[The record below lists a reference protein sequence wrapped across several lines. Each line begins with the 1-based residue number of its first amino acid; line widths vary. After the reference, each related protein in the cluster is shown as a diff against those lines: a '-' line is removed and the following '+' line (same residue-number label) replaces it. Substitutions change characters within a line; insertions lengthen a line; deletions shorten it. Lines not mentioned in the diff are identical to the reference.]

1 MAEKKDFKLE
11 IASIEVAASFVR
23 NLLKQYKCTNR
34 DIIQAELF
42 TEETI
47 VYWAKAAAPNET
59 FQIELRKR
67 FKTITLSLT
76 YRGAQANPLDL
87 SEEAGD
93 DEFSFI
99 GQNILI
105 GLSTVNY
112 YYENGVNVVTFTLK
126 KKGLNPVV
134 AIALALGA
142 AIICGLTVNRFAP
155 SMQTILPASVLTPLS
170 NAFFGFLNAIVIP
183 FLFVSVIASI
193 FNMDNIAQ
201 MKRIFKILF
210 SWFLGLSAL
219 SGVIAVLAG
228 VIFFPIQGV
237 SAASTSEGV
246 WSQIAAIAFDIIPS
260 NIFKSFLDGN
270 TLQTIFLAV
279 ITGIA
284 MLTMKGRF
292 PVITKVITELNLVLS
307 TLLDAVC
314 SLMPWV
320 IFICIFNMLLSGDS
334 RALLSSL
341 GVVVI
346 ICVCFVVFVLLCL
359 LSVAVIEKNN
369 PVDYI
374 RTIGPVLLIALS
386 TASSSATF
394 ASHTNT
400 ASIKQG
406 IRDYLVNF
414 SIPVGALFSKPFV
427 VPVLFLMTLFV
438 GNFYGTNF
446 GMADILSA

>member
-1 MAEKKDFKLE
+1 MCIPYMAEKENFKLE
-11 IASIEVAASFVR
+11 IASIEAATNFVR

-47 VYWAKAAAPNET
+47 VYWANVAAPNET

-87 SEEAGD
+87 SEEAED

-105 GLSTVNY
+105 GLSTVTY
-112 YYENGVNVVTFTLK
+112 YYENGVNVVTFSLK

-155 SMQTILPASVLTPLS
+155 SMQTILSTSILTPLS

-201 MKRIFKILF
+201 MKRIFKTLF
-210 SWFLGLSAL
+210 SWFFGLTA
-219 SGVIAVLAG
+219 LAG
-228 VIFFPIQGV
+228 VISVLAGMVYFPLQ
-237 SAASTSEGV
+237 AAGAAGASEGV
-246 WSQIAAIAFDIIPS
+246 WTQIAEIVFDIVPT
-260 NIFKSFLDGN
+260 NILKSFLDSN

-284 MLTMKGRF
+284 MLTLKGNF
-292 PVITKVITELNLVLS
+292 PVLTRAITELNLVLS

-320 IFICIFNMLLSGDS
+320 IFICIFN
-334 RALLSSL
+334 R
-341 GVVVI
+341 
-346 ICVCFVVFVLLCL
+346 
-359 LSVAVIEKNN
+359 
-369 PVDYI
+369 
-374 RTIGPVLLIALS
+374 
-386 TASSSATF
+386 
-394 ASHTNT
+394 
-400 ASIKQG
+400 
-406 IRDYLVNF
+406 
-414 SIPVGALFSKPFV
+414 
-427 VPVLFLMTLFV
+427 
-438 GNFYGTNF
+438 
-446 GMADILSA
+446 

>member
-1 MAEKKDFKLE
+1 MLAIVKSTVLHGLDGQIVEVEVDVSRGLPCFDIVGLPDASVRESKDRVRSAIKNSGFEFPVKRITVNLAPADLKKEGPIYDLP
-11 IASIEVAASFVR
+11 VAVGILAATGQLPQERCGLFVY
-23 NLLKQYKCTNR
+23 LG
-34 DIIQAELF
+34 E
-42 TEETI
+42 
-47 VYWAKAAAPNET
+47 
-59 FQIELRKR
+59 
-67 FKTITLSLT
+67 LSLNGSLKPVT
-76 YRGAQANPLDL
+76 GVLPNVLTAREYSLNEVVVPLENVKEAALVEGVNAYAAGSLAQL
-87 SEEAGD
+87 SE
-93 DEFSFI
+93 F
-99 GQNILI
+99 
-105 GLSTVNY
+105 
-112 YYENGVNVVTFTLK
+112 
-126 KKGLNPVV
+126 
-134 AIALALGA
+134 
-142 AIICGLTVNRFAP
+142 
-155 SMQTILPASVLTPLS
+155 
-170 NAFFGFLNAIVIP
+170 
-183 FLFVSVIASI
+183 
-193 FNMDNIAQ
+193 
-201 MKRIFKILF
+201 
-210 SWFLGLSAL
+210 L

-228 VIFFPIQGV
+228 VIFFPIQSV
-237 SAASTSEGV
+237 NAASTSEGV

-292 PVITKVITELNLVLS
+292 PVLTKVITELNLVLS

>member
-1 MAEKKDFKLE
+1 MFLFIKIILISGGAMLAIVKSTVLHGLDGQIVEVEVDVSRGLPCFDIVGLPDASVRESKDRVRSAIKNSGFEFPVKRITVNLAPADLKKEGPIYDLP
-11 IASIEVAASFVR
+11 VAVGILAATGQLPQERCGLFVY
-23 NLLKQYKCTNR
+23 LG
-34 DIIQAELF
+34 E
-42 TEETI
+42 
-47 VYWAKAAAPNET
+47 
-59 FQIELRKR
+59 
-67 FKTITLSLT
+67 LSLNGSLKPVT
-76 YRGAQANPLDL
+76 GVLPNVLTAREYSLNEVVVPLENVKEAALVEGVNAYAAGSLAQL
-87 SEEAGD
+87 SE
-93 DEFSFI
+93 F
-99 GQNILI
+99 
-105 GLSTVNY
+105 
-112 YYENGVNVVTFTLK
+112 
-126 KKGLNPVV
+126 
-134 AIALALGA
+134 
-142 AIICGLTVNRFAP
+142 
-155 SMQTILPASVLTPLS
+155 
-170 NAFFGFLNAIVIP
+170 
-183 FLFVSVIASI
+183 
-193 FNMDNIAQ
+193 
-201 MKRIFKILF
+201 
-210 SWFLGLSAL
+210 L

-228 VIFFPIQGV
+228 VIFFPIQSV
-237 SAASTSEGV
+237 NAASTSEGV

-292 PVITKVITELNLVLS
+292 PVLTKVITELNLVLS